1 MESNSPLSPPP
12 ETAGSSK
19 HQHLSMQQFKLL
31 SKKSPI
37 PEILH
42 PTNHCILSLNLSSG
56 NILAGLLD
64 CGLRRRRIFKK
75 GFLTPSCCALNSIVQ
90 GEMVMINHV
99 QFPRTPLPFPL
110 SPVPPLLL
118 CRFL

>member
-1 MESNSPLSPPP
+1 MRPLGVSVH
-12 ETAGSSK
+12 G
-19 HQHLSMQQFKLL
+19 FLL
-31 SKKSPI
+31 
-37 PEILH
+37 LNVVF
-42 PTNHCILSLNLSSG
+42 TLYCFFYDILSLNLSSG